1 MLLRFIVLVPV
12 NTKSNTSY
20 DLILEGYLIR
30 EIIDFYGLIRFYR
43 EKLLT
48 YGLIL
53 AVKVYLADNILKSK
67 YRFNFAISK
76 YCDKLTIMNVLSH
89 F

>member
-12 NTKSNTSY
+12 NTTNNTSY

-53 AVKVYLADNILKSK
+53 AVKVYLADN
-67 YRFNFAISK
+67 
-76 YCDKLTIMNVLSH
+76 T
-89 F
+89 